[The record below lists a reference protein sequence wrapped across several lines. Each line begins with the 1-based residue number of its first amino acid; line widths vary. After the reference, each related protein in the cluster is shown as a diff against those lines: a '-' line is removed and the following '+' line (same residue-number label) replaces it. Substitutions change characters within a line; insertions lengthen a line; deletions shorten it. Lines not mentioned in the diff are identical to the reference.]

1 MDENAESYPEL
12 SLIDRPACRLEMC
25 TLATFNGVAA
35 VSKAIIGLLA
45 DARRDQFALE
55 SPAPGFKLFH
65 ASDYDN
71 PTGDRGFSN
80 GFGVSLC
87 LYRIAIN
94 GTMRNAPRQH
104 KADGHVYRAP
114 LPLDLFYVLTP
125 WATDVETQQR
135 LLGWCMRM
143 LHDTPI
149 LPAALIN
156 AHTADVDTFHPG
168 ETVELTLDQLSFQ
181 DITTLWDKLK
191 PKMQSSVAY
200 MARMVVLESASALVE
215 AGPVQTRL
223 FDRVVS
229 NGTPG

>member
-1 MDENAESYPEL
+1 
-12 SLIDRPACRLEMC
+12 
-25 TLATFNGVAA
+25 LATYNGIAA

-45 DARRDQFALE
+45 DARRDQFPTEL
-55 SPAPGFKLFH
+55 PVPDFRLFH

-71 PTGDRGFSN
+71 PTNSTDARGLSN
-80 GFGVSLC
+80 GFGVSLF
-87 LYRIAIN
+87 LYRVAIN

-104 KADGHVYRAP
+104 KADGQVYRAP
-114 LPLDLFYVLTP
+114 LPLDLFYLLTP
-125 WATDVETQQR
+125 WANDVETQQR
-135 LLGWCMRM
+135 LLGWCMRV

-191 PKMQSSVAY
+191 PKMQSSVVY
-200 MARMVVLESASALVE
+200 IARMVVLESASALVQ
-215 AGPVQTRL
+215 AGPVQTRV
-223 FDRVVS
+223 FDQIAS
-229 NGTPG
+229 NGTSG